1 MAIDMNQFHEV
12 FFEESQEHLDEME
25 QQLLSIDVSAP
36 EPEQLNSIFRAAH
49 SIKGGS
55 GIFGFDALTRV
66 THVMESLLDLARNQ
80 KMALTTDIVDHF
92 LTTVDTLK
100 TILANYR
107 AQCDQDDVLIGN
119 TTETLQH
126 LLADQQELIQ
136 HKADEQGYGF
146 FAESATADTQDNSF
160 GFFEPP
166 TNNTDVTDDDGFG
179 FFAPLAPNVESST
192 ATQKSADAAIADV
205 NPHDIGKVQQPTT
218 TLSKDSA
225 KAATN
230 TESTSIRV
238 DTNKVDLLVNMVGE
252 LVITQSMLSLI
263 GQQVSGPISEKLQVA
278 LGELVRNTREI
289 QDTVMSIRML
299 PISFVFN
306 RFPRLVRD
314 LSGKLGK
321 QINLVIEGGNTEI
334 DKGLIEKL
342 SDPLTHLVR
351 NSIDHGVEAPDKRI
365 AAGKPA
371 EGTVTLRA
379 QHRGG
384 NIQIS
389 IVDDG
394 AGLNRDKILAKAIEN
409 NIPVA
414 ENPTDKDV
422 WQLIF
427 APGFSTAEQVTDVSG
442 RGVGMDVVKRNIA
455 SLGGHI
461 DIESSQGNGAAFHIS
476 LPLTLAILDGMG
488 VSVGDSLFVIPLV
501 NIVES
506 IQPERAQVKTI
517 KGEYLLRV
525 REEYWP
531 LLCLYKEMALEPR
544 FTQPEQGIV
553 VLIESNSTRF
563 GLFVDAL
570 EGQQQAVIKSLEKH
584 YKRVPGV
591 AGATIMGDGGV
602 ALILDVESLSKHVKH
617 SLIKDL
623 L

>member
-1 MAIDMNQFHEV
+1 MSVDMNQFHDV

-25 QQLLSIDVSAP
+25 KLLLTLNVS
-36 EPEQLNSIFRAAH
+36 EPDAEELNSIFRAAH

-66 THVMESLLDLARNQ
+66 THVMESLLDLARNH
-80 KMALTTDIVDHF
+80 KMVLTHSIVDQF
-92 LTTVDTLK
+92 LSTVDTLK
-100 TILANYR
+100 TILANYK
-107 AQCDQDDVLIGN
+107 AQADQDDALIAN
-119 TTETLQH
+119 TTQSLQH
-126 LLADQQELIQ
+126 LLADQQELNQ
-136 HKADEQGYGF
+136 KKADEQGFGF
-146 FAESATADTQDNSF
+146 FDQPQTSLKQDDSF
-160 GFFEPP
+160 GFFDEPAP
-166 TNNTDVTDDDGFG
+166 QQHDDGFG
-179 FFAPLAPNVESST
+179 FFEPLTGQEHPTELSQPNTEPETKPVKSELKTPNVST
-192 ATQKSADAAIADV
+192 ASDASKNSVSAEA
-205 NPHDIGKVQQPTT
+205 
-218 TLSKDSA
+218 S
-225 KAATN
+225 
-230 TESTSIRV
+230 SIRV

-263 GQQVSGPISEKLQVA
+263 GQQITGPMSEKLQTA

-289 QDTVMSIRML
+289 QDAVMSIRML

-314 LSGKLGK
+314 LSTKLGK
-321 QINLVIEGGNTEI
+321 QIQLEIEGGNTEI
-334 DKGLIEKL
+334 DKSLIEKL
-342 SDPLTHLVR
+342 ADPLTHLVR
-351 NSIDHGVEAPDKRI
+351 NSIDHGIESPEKRL
-365 AAGKPA
+365 AAGKP
-371 EGTVTLRA
+371 EKGTVILRA

-389 IVDDG
+389 IIDDG
-394 AGLNRDKILAKAIEN
+394 AGLSRERILAKAAEN
-409 NIPVA
+409 SIAVPD
-414 ENPTDKDV
+414 NPTDKEV

-442 RGVGMDVVKRNIA
+442 RGVGMDVVKRNIS

-461 DIESSQGNGAAFHIS
+461 DIESTAGEGATFHIF

-488 VSVGDSLFVIPLV
+488 VSVADSLFVIPLV

-506 IQPERAQVKTI
+506 IQPEPSQVKTI

-531 LLCLYKEMALEPR
+531 LLCLYKEMQLTPR
-544 FTQPEQGIV
+544 FTQPEHGIV

-591 AGATIMGDGGV
+591 AGASIMGDGGV
-602 ALILDVESLSKHVKH
+602 ALILDVESLSKQVKH
-617 SLIKDL
+617 TLIKDMS
-623 L
+623 